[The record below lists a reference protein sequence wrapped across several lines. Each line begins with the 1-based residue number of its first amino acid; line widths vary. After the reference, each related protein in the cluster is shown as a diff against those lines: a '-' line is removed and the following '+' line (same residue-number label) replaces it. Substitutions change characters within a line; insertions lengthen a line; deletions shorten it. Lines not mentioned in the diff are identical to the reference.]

1 MELPIN
7 RFKRRL
13 KAGEQQI
20 GLWCT
25 IPDPSVVE
33 ALAGAGFDWIVLDT
47 EHTPVEVSA
56 VLPLLQSAAPHPV
69 SCVVRP
75 VVNDTALIKR
85 HLDQGAQT
93 ILLPYVQSRAEAE
106 AAVRAVRY
114 PPAGLRGVAGTM
126 RAAGFGR
133 VRDYTA
139 RADAEICL
147 LVQVETGEALAQL
160 DAIATTPG
168 VDGVFIGPSDLAA
181 SLGHP
186 GNPCHPEVRAAIL
199 DAIARLAALG
209 VPSGILTLDAGFAHD
224 CMAAGTR
231 FTAVGLDMALLVGAA
246 DRLAA
251 AFRAG
256 AAG

>member
-1 MELPIN
+1 MDLPVN
-7 RFKRRL
+7 QFKRRL
-13 KAGEQQI
+13 KAGVQQI
-20 GLWCT
+20 GFWCT
-25 IPDPSVVE
+25 IPDPCVVE

-56 VLPLLQSAAPHPV
+56 VLPLLQAAAPHPV

-75 VVNDTALIKR
+75 VQNETALIKR

-93 ILLPYVQSRAEAE
+93 ILLPYIQSRAEAE

-126 RAAGFGR
+126 RAAGYGR
-133 VRDYTA
+133 VRDYTR

-147 LVQVETGEALAQL
+147 LVQVETVQALA
-160 DAIATTPG
+160 DIEAIATTPG
-168 VDGVFIGPSDLAA
+168 VDGVFIGPADLAA

-186 GNPCHPEVRAAIL
+186 GNSGHPEVQAAIL
-199 DAIARLAALG
+199 AAIARLRDLG
-209 VPSGILTLDAGFAHD
+209 VPSGILTLDAGFAQA

-246 DRLAA
+246 DRLAQ
-251 AFRAG
+251 AFKAS
-256 AAG
+256 AST